1 MKHTNIDQINT
12 ILSETL
18 QKVINKE
25 ISHRQANMIV
35 RITSTLSKN
44 IVNIDLK
51 KRIELIEEVLLKK
64 RQ

>member
-1 MKHTNIDQINT
+1 MKHTDIDQINI

-35 RITSTLSKN
+35 KITSTLSRN

-51 KRIELIEEVLLKK
+51 KRIELIEQVLLKK
-64 RQ
+64 R